1 MKLALASDTQLGY
14 QSTVKD
20 ANDADADADADEDAE
35 EVSGI

>member
-1 MKLALASDTQLGY
+1 MKLALASDTQLL

-20 ANDADADADADEDAE
+20 ANDADADADEGAE

>member
-1 MKLALASDTQLGY
+1 MKLVLASDTQLL

-20 ANDADADADADEDAE
+20 ANDADADAGEDAE